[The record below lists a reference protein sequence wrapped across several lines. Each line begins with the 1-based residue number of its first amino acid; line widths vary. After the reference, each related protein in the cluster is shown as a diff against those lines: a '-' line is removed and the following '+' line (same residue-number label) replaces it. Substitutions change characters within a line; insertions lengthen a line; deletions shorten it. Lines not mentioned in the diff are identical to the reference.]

1 MFWRAVAWLIGIV
14 FAFMLVALTVLIF
27 VTPLLWELYQM
38 RRQRIHR
45 ELYGDERIT
54 DSLHPR
60 QASASRDSANLPTLR
75 D

>member
-1 MFWRAVAWLIGIV
+1 MIGKASAWLILTIFS
-14 FAFMLVALTVLIF
+14 FALVALTVVLF